1 MPGDSKQR
9 KESPNGEDEESSNPN
24 ATEQSSD
31 DDSKKNLKKP
41 DEKKHNSGAA
51 DLEKVTDYAEEKEIT
66 STSTE
71 LTDAI
76 ANIRKSQQSNWST
89 FAITNNTINFP
100 IWFMGPISEHLQ
112 THHWFWK
119 FISAIGTKQAAASAE
134 KLARE
139 KELAKVSIK
148 NEDVDLIV
156 QELEIPKAKAERTLR
171 EYQGNIVEAM
181 ASLTN

>member
-1 MPGDSKQR
+1 MG
-9 KESPNGEDEESSNPN
+9 
-24 ATEQSSD
+24 
-31 DDSKKNLKKP
+31 SKKNLKKP

-66 STSTE
+66 SSSTE

-76 ANIRKSQQSNWST
+76 ANIR
-89 FAITNNTINFP
+89 
-100 IWFMGPISEHLQ
+100 
-112 THHWFWK
+112 
-119 FISAIGTKQAAASAE
+119 TKQAAASAE

-171 EYQGNIVEAM
+171 EFQGNIVEAM

>member
-1 MPGDSKQR
+1 MGINNYIIRMPGDSKQR
-9 KESPNGEDEESSNPN
+9 KSTPEGENDKNQQN
-24 ATEQSSD
+24 TTEQSSD
-31 DDSKKNLKKP
+31 DDSKKNPKKP

-51 DLEKVTDYAEEKEIT
+51 DLEKVTDFAEEKEIN
-66 STSTE
+66 SSSTE

-76 ANIRKSQQSNWST
+76 ANIR
-89 FAITNNTINFP
+89 
-100 IWFMGPISEHLQ
+100 
-112 THHWFWK
+112 
-119 FISAIGTKQAAASAE
+119 TKQAAATAE

-156 QELEIPKAKAERTLR
+156 QELEIPKSKAERTLR
-171 EYQGNIVEAM
+171 EFQGNVVEAM

>member
-1 MPGDSKQR
+1 MPGDSKPRQT
-9 KESPNGEDEESSNPN
+9 SPNVEDEESSNAN
-24 ATEQSSD
+24 TIEQSSD

-66 STSTE
+66 SSSTE

-76 ANIRKSQQSNWST
+76 ATIRKYLILNWST
-89 FAITNNTINFP
+89 WLGVILKYHDNHSNAINFC
-100 IWFMGPISEHLQ
+100 
-112 THHWFWK
+112 
-119 FISAIGTKQAAASAE
+119 IGTKQAAASAE

-139 KELAKVSIK
+139 KELAKVLIK
-148 NEDVDLIV
+148 NEDVELIV
-156 QELEIPKAKAERTLR
+156 QELEVPKTKAERTLR
-171 EYQGNIVEAM
+171 EYQGNVVEAM